1 MTVWPVRNVKSI
13 NFRAYSQRYI
23 VKMATN
29 LDVCEPRRIDIGR
42 EVGTG
47 SVVLVLAR
55 PLVKYNYIYIS
66 IFPPTCSLMYIF
78 LSAS

>member
-47 SVVLVLAR
+47 SVALVIAIQ
-55 PLVKYNYIYIS
+55 YNY
-66 IFPPTCSLMYIF
+66 MQ
-78 LSAS
+78 LSFREPAL